1 MGCQF
6 LGMPVYPLFI
16 IIAAFALR
24 NSYTI
29 DLSIVIGCLL
39 IGPWRGMR
47 GDLTR
52 LVALVLALM
61 ILPKFE
67 QWRYYYPMQLPPI
80 LFDSGQRFE
89 QWFAQRIGRVAE
101 KDLQAFLSAVLL
113 GDKSKLSPELQSG
126 FGILGIR
133 HMLAVSGF
141 HVGIWTAMASPMFSW
156 FRKPWQQKMLLGM
169 LVAFLLI
176 YTQSVG
182 AGPSVVRAVGS
193 FTFARIAAARLNQC
207 PPLHWPM
214 LMVILAYLMN
224 PNIGASLGFQL
235 SYAAVFGILLAIRSS
250 PWAQFIQG
258 YTLEKKPKAPA
269 WLATVQ
275 ISLAAWT
282 ATLPIVQYH
291 FGGASPYFLLG
302 NLLVVPMYML
312 FIWTGL
318 VAIFLGLLLPEP
330 LLAAWNIAFERMNDW
345 ILLKAELLSH

>member
-1 MGCQF
+1 
-6 LGMPVYPLFI
+6 MPVYPIFI

-29 DLSIVIGCLL
+29 DLSIVVGCLL
-39 IGPWRGMR
+39 LCSWRVVR
-47 GDLTR
+47 IDLARTA
-52 LVALVLALM
+52 ALILAFA

-67 QWRYYYPMQLPPI
+67 QWRYYYPMQLPSI
-80 LFDSGQRFE
+80 LLDSGQQFE
-89 QWFAQRIGRVAE
+89 QWFALRIGRVAE
-101 KDLQAFLSAVLL
+101 MDLKAFLSAVLL
-113 GDKSKLSPELQSG
+113 GDKSQLSPELQSG

-141 HVGIWTAMASPMFSW
+141 HVGIWTAMASPLFSW
-156 FRKPWQQKMLLGM
+156 FRRPWQQKLLLGI
-169 LVAFLLI
+169 LVSFLLV

-193 FTFARIAAARLNQC
+193 FAFARIAAARLNQC

-214 LMVILAYLMN
+214 LMVILAYLVN

-269 WLATVQ
+269 WLASVQ

-282 ATLPIVQYH
+282 ATLPIVQHH

-302 NLLVVPMYML
+302 NLLVVPLYML

-318 VAIFLGLLLPEP
+318 VAIFLGFILPEP
-330 LLAAWNIAFERMNDW
+330 MIALWNYCFERMNDW
-345 ILLKAELLSH
+345 ILLRADLLRH